1 MRTPGICVYG
11 GSSNA
16 VDQKYLDAAF
26 EIGAGIA
33 SRGWMLVNGA
43 GDTGMMGAATRGC
56 LSKNGQTI
64 GIAPYFFQQPGV
76 LFEEGKD
83 TVFTRTMRER
93 KAFMESLSTAF
104 IVTPGGIG
112 TLEEFFEIITLKQLG
127 QLNAPLIILNLDH
140 YYDSLFAAMHD
151 MEKAG
156 FIHESVFSLCEIVDS
171 VEQTFEILDRD
182 LAR

>member
-64 GIAPYFFQQPGV
+64 GIAPYFSSSPAFF
-76 LFEEGKD
+76 LK
-83 TVFTRTMRER
+83 
-93 KAFMESLSTAF
+93 KARIPSLRARCVSARRSWNRCR
-104 IVTPGGIG
+104 P
-112 TLEEFFEIITLKQLG
+112 
-127 QLNAPLIILNLDH
+127 PL
-140 YYDSLFAAMHD
+140 SLRQAA
-151 MEKAG
+151 
-156 FIHESVFSLCEIVDS
+156 S
-171 VEQTFEILDRD
+171 
-182 LAR
+182 ARSKNF